1 LSKVPLISIVDD
13 DDSVRNAT
21 KGLLRSLGYDVAA
34 FASAEE
40 FLQSGRLDDTSCLI
54 ADVRMP
60 GLNGFDLQRHLLDSG
75 HRTPVIFITAFPGEG
90 MRVRALRQGACGF
103 LRKPFAEACLIKCL
117 DRVFQNNDVRGIGQ

>member
-1 LSKVPLISIVDD
+1 MSNVPLISIVED

-40 FLQSGRLDDTSCLI
+40 FLQSGRLDDTSCLV

-60 GLNGFDLQRHLLDSG
+60 GLNGFDLQRHLLDLG
-75 HRTPVIFITAFPGEG
+75 HRTPVIFITAFPDEG

-103 LRKPFAEACLIKCL
+103 LQKPFTEACLIKCL
-117 DRVFQNNDVRGIGQ
+117 DRVLQNHDVRGTGQ